1 MVMLARS
8 SRFPFADVP
17 VPLRPPSSPS
27 SSVPPHPTP
36 PPTPTQP
43 KPNRPRS
50 DGDKPEFKD
59 FLPLPKPA
67 HLVYIKPTVAV
78 VTDYASRSSV
88 GIKMSIGDNNLERY
102 VVEYYSKKL

>member
-1 MVMLARS
+1 MLAVRPFS
-8 SRFPFADVP
+8 STAAARPARGAVHVCAAFGEDGGRGRGNLRGRFS
-17 VPLRPPSSPS
+17 R
-27 SSVPPHPTP
+27 
-36 PPTPTQP
+36 
-43 KPNRPRS
+43 RPRG

-78 VTDYASRSSV
+78 VTDVASRSSV
-88 GIKMSIGDNNLERY
+88 GIKMTIGENNLERY